1 MRNFLFVLIFSVCTI
16 GAASTQ
22 THMHFGLLSGSNK
35 LETLTPKD
43 FSHSGWRIG
52 IDQQILGKGLY
63 LLGGL
68 HYVRFNEEARS
79 GTNFFET
86 DPAIQ
91 ILKPRVGI
99 GITPIAFTDLL
110 KLRFKGMASYN
121 YFLAFEG
128 ERASFESDKI
138 KSGYMN
144 LDIGVGVTVGIITV
158 EIEYELGLNN
168 VIEDLSDS
176 QFRFLTVSAGL
187 MF

>member
-1 MRNFLFVLIFSVCTI
+1 MKKSILVLLVSICTMGI
-16 GAASTQ
+16 AISQ

-52 IDQQILGKGLY
+52 VDQQILGKGIY
-63 LLGGL
+63 LLGGI

-91 ILKPRVGI
+91 ILKPRAGI
-99 GITPIAFTDLL
+99 GITPFALTDLL
-110 KLRFKGMASYN
+110 KIRVKGMASYN

-128 ERASFESDKI
+128 ESVAFETEKI

-144 LDIGVGVTVGIITV
+144 LDIGVGATVGFITLD
-158 EIEYELGLNN
+158 IEYELALDNA
-168 VIEDLSDS
+168 IKDLSDS
-176 QFRFLTVSAGL
+176 KFRFLTVSAGF

>member
-1 MRNFLFVLIFSVCTI
+1 MRTLILTLSLIITFTLLANS
-16 GAASTQ
+16 Q

-35 LETLTPKD
+35 LETLTPDD

-52 IDQQILGKGLY
+52 IDQQILGKGVY

-91 ILKPRVGI
+91 ILKPRAGI
-99 GITPIAFTDLL
+99 GITPLALTDLL
-110 KLRFKGMASYN
+110 KLRLKGMASYN

-128 ERASFESDKI
+128 ERASFDSDKI
-138 KSGYMN
+138 KSGYLN
-144 LDIGVGVTVGIITV
+144 LDIGIGVTVGILTV
-158 EIEYELGLNN
+158 DLEYELGLND

>member
-1 MRNFLFVLIFSVCTI
+1 MRTLILTLSLIITVTLL
-16 GAASTQ
+16 ANSQ

-35 LETLTPKD
+35 LETLTPDD

-52 IDQQILGKGLY
+52 IDQQILGKGVY

-91 ILKPRVGI
+91 ILKPRAGI
-99 GITPIAFTDLL
+99 GITPLALTDLL
-110 KLRFKGMASYN
+110 KLRLKGMASYN

-128 ERASFESDKI
+128 ERASFDSDKI
-138 KSGYMN
+138 KSGYLN
-144 LDIGVGVTVGIITV
+144 LDIGIGVTVGILTV
-158 EIEYELGLNN
+158 DLEYELGLND